1 MKIAQNIKMSSIKL
15 TEQVIQFI
23 RDNAAKKTPQQIADE
38 LNVSR
43 DTIYRYCT
51 DNDIQCVRKLGRPVN
66 EIDMELL
73 RNEGHLKTCGQWAL
87 HFGVDYKVI
96 RKRMV
101 DNNITYKRLYRE
113 STKKAVNDDCEV
125 IKPEQENFQ
134 WLMPDLDV
142 YFSRKIRHGDIC
154 VG

>member
-1 MKIAQNIKMSSIKL
+1 MGIIKL
-15 TEQVIQFI
+15 IESARNFI
-23 RDNAAKKTPQQIADE
+23 RDNCKKLTPQQIADE
-38 LNVSR
+38 LKVSR
-43 DTIYRYCT
+43 ETIYLFCNE
-51 DNDIQCVRKLGRPVN
+51 NDIECVRKLGRPVN

-113 STKKAVNDDCEV
+113 STKKTDKDDCETL
-125 IKPEQENFQ
+125 KPDMEHFQ

-142 YFSRKIRHGDIC
+142 YFSRKVKPTENDHSI
-154 VG
+154 